1 MLFEGIIEGNRAE
14 LELICGNVAGAR
26 PAIDRALE
34 IAERRSDSARRA
46 IALKLL
52 GACHRMR
59 GDVGSAEAA
68 LGQAARLAAV
78 SGDAL
83 TSAEIRFQ
91 LACALAAGGRRTIA
105 EETWARALF
114 AFERIGAHQWAARV
128 RARLTTGETGRY
140 F

>member
-1 MLFEGIIEGNRAE
+1 
-14 LELICGNVAGAR
+14 LELISGNVVAAR

-34 IAERRSDSARRA
+34 IAERRSDNSRRA

-52 GACHRMR
+52 GACHRMS
-59 GDVGSAEAA
+59 GDVAAAEEA
-68 LGQAARLAAV
+68 LGRAARLATV

-91 LACALAAGGRRTIA
+91 LACALAAGGRRTSA
-105 EETWARALF
+105 EETWTRSLL
-114 AFERIGAHQWAARV
+114 AFERIGARQWAARV
-128 RARLTTGETGRY
+128 RARLTDGENGRY